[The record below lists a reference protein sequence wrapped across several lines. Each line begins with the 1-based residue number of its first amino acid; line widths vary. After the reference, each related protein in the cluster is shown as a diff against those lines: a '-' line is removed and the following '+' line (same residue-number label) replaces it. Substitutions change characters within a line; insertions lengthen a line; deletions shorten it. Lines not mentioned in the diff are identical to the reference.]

1 MFSVRVM
8 PIAKGIFK
16 DHLTFF
22 SRENISPGTVVQ
34 TTIRGR
40 KIPGIV
46 LTSSDVREAKYD
58 IRSADFALKKLD
70 SEKTLKKKIF
80 RASFIRAL
88 SDTALWHGV
97 YEGMIASSLTS
108 SALLSSLASVEEYRP
123 TPNEEDTGVKADLL
137 VLQAEREERIRT
149 YRNLAREAFAR
160 NASVFIVAPTIT
172 EAEQLSLHLE
182 RGIES
187 RVILMTSELSKKKLI
202 SAWNHAV
209 SSHEPVL
216 VVGTPVVLSVP
227 RGDLDT
233 IVIERESARGY
244 RARER
249 PYLDVR
255 QAAEALSRHSR
266 ARLILAD
273 FPLRVETRFRV
284 DSHDA
289 EELARSQVRPTS
301 TAVVTV
307 VDTRSKDTKRGER
320 RVFSTISS
328 ESKSDIQSAIKKG
341 GRVIVF
347 AARKGIAPLTV
358 CNDCGTPITDP
369 NSGVP
374 MTLHKTANGNVF
386 LSHRSGAM
394 LPSETSCTVCG
405 GWNLVTLGIGI
416 DRVVEDLEKAFPDT
430 KIVTFT
436 KDTAPTHK
444 AAKKLSDSFFA
455 ADTATGSSSGSILVG
470 TERMLPY
477 LKESAD
483 LAVVAS
489 IDSILSL
496 PQWRAH
502 ETALSV
508 LFYLRER
515 AEAKLIIET
524 RQPDSEVMKT
534 LLSGNPLDFYRSDS
548 AEREQYGYP
557 PFALFIGLTAYGT
570 RQTIDTARAVIT
582 ESFAGYDLVGP
593 LPAEAGFRNEWIA
606 KAVIRLPKDAWPDP
620 ELSEKLKNLPPN
632 IRVTIDPDEIV

>member
-1 MFSVRVM
+1 M

-22 SRENISPGTVVQ
+22 SREGISPGTVVHA
-34 TTIRGR
+34 TIRGR

-46 LTSSDVREAKYD
+46 LSSSDIREEKYD
-58 IRSADFALKKLD
+58 IRAAEYALKKLD
-70 SEKTLKKKIF
+70 PEKTPKKKIF
-80 RASFIRAL
+80 RASFVRAL
-88 SDTALWHGV
+88 QDTALWHGV

-108 SALLSSLASVEEYRP
+108 SAILASLPSIEEYHP
-123 TPNEEDTGVKADLL
+123 QPDEEDTGVKADLL

-160 NASVFIVAPTIT
+160 SASVFIVAPTIA
-172 EAEQLSLHLE
+172 EAEQLSAHLE
-182 RGIES
+182 RGIEN
-187 RVILMTSELSKKKLI
+187 RVILFTSELSKKKLI
-202 SAWNHAV
+202 GAWNHAV
-209 SSHEPVL
+209 SSTEPVL
-216 VVGTPVVLSVP
+216 VVGTPVILSIP

-244 RARER
+244 RGRER

-284 DSHDA
+284 DLHEA
-289 EELARSQVRPTS
+289 EELSRSQVRPTS
-301 TAVVTV
+301 TATVSV
-307 VDTRSKDTKRGER
+307 VDTRPKDSKRGER
-320 RVFSTISS
+320 RVFSTLAP
-328 ESKSDIQSAIKKG
+328 ETKNEIQSSIKKR

-369 NSGVP
+369 ASGVP

-386 LSHRSGAM
+386 LSHRSGAV
-394 LPSETSCTVCG
+394 LPAETSCSVCN

-416 DRVVEDLEKAFPDT
+416 DRVIEELEKTFPDI
-430 KIVTFT
+430 KIISFT

-444 AAKKLSDSFFA
+444 TAKKLAESFFA
-455 ADTATGSSSGSILVG
+455 AEGAILVG

-483 LAVVAS
+483 LVVVAS

-515 AEAKLIIET
+515 AQNKLIIET

-534 LLSGNPLDFYRSDS
+534 LTSGNPLDFYRSDS

-557 PFALFIGLTAYGT
+557 PFALFIGLTAYGS
-570 RQTIDTARAVIT
+570 RQSIDTSRKLIT
-582 ESFAGYDLVGP
+582 DTFAGYDLVGP
-593 LPAEAGFRNEWIA
+593 LPAEAGVRAEWTA
-606 KAVIRLPKDAWPDP
+606 KAVIRLTRDSWPDP
-620 ELSEKLKNLPPN
+620 VLWEKLKQLPPN
-632 IRVTIDPDEIV
+632 VVVTIDPDEIV